1 MSILAQQNQTTD
13 EVLLQNRANQIKAAP
28 RQLAEL
34 MFNQWSASFN
44 ALWGQ
49 GGKFT
54 PAQKLEAIGTD
65 AAELFLINT
74 QFVTFMVTQL
84 TGKRD
89 DLVAKI
95 QELVAT
101 IPACTV
107 HPDGTVTIDE

>member
-1 MSILAQQNQTTD
+1 MSILAQQNLTDD
-13 EVLLQNRANQIKAAP
+13 EVLLRNRANQIKYAP
-28 RQLAEL
+28 RILAET
-34 MFNQWSASFN
+34 MFTQWSASFQ
-44 ALWGQ
+44 ALWGE

-65 AAELFLINT
+65 AAELFALNT

-95 QELVAT
+95 NTMVAS

-107 HPDGTVTIDE
+107 HQDGTVTID